1 VLQRPSIED
10 SRAIKLPPTM
20 ASSKANKASGD
31 GGGGGQASGVQAW
44 TTPCQIDGH
53 ERKLRWKGIWGR
65 RRFVEET
72 GVGCYLEKKHSMVEW
87 SGECLS

>member
-31 GGGGGQASGVQAW
+31 GGDKHQESS
-44 TTPCQIDGH
+44 H
-53 ERKLRWKGIWGR
+53 GR
-65 RRFVEET
+65 LHAR
-72 GVGCYLEKKHSMVEW
+72 SMVMRGSFDGREFGGDEDSLRKQGW
-87 SGECLS
+87 GVI